1 MLSNEKNSLN
11 LERSSRIQMLESII
25 NMLSHESMVRTPCP
39 TVKNLF
45 FDKEPKNRKNL
56 KKINQ
61 KNIENNMNSIQK
73 KKIQKYRLPTIKS
86 VIKNSLNNEFLS
98 SDNPNYKYQPKI
110 IKSNINYSFNSF
122 NNYSQTLY
130 NQTNHNNINGFNGMH
145 LNNKKVD
152 NNSLVIKDNISHNSK
167 NNLLGNTIN
176 GNNAFAKMNNGNDI
190 NENNYTPPI
199 INKKS
204 VDLNDLYNEYI
215 ENVSII

>member
-1 MLSNEKNSLN
+1 MLSNEKNSLD

-61 KNIENNMNSIQK
+61 KNIENNINSIQK
-73 KKIQKYRLPTIKS
+73 KNNQKYRLPTIKS

-110 IKSNINYSFNSF
+110 IKSNLNYSFNYFSQPL
-122 NNYSQTLY
+122 YSQT
-130 NQTNHNNINGFNGMH
+130 NQNNINGVNGIN
-145 LNNKKVD
+145 LNNNKNVG
-152 NNSLVIKDNISHNSK
+152 NSLVIKDNILSSSRK
-167 NNLLGNTIN
+167 NLSRNTIN
-176 GNNAFAKMNNGNDI
+176 GNNAFTKMNNGND
-190 NENNYTPPI
+190 NLENNNTPSI

-215 ENVSII
+215 ENVSIIL

>member
-61 KNIENNMNSIQK
+61 KNIESNMNSIQN

-152 NNSLVIKDNISHNSK
+152 NSLVIKDNISHNSK

-190 NENNYTPPI
+190 HENNYTPPI

>member
-1 MLSNEKNSLN
+1 MLSNEKNSLD

-61 KNIENNMNSIQK
+61 KNIENNINSIQK
-73 KKIQKYRLPTIKS
+73 KNNQKYRLPTIKS

-110 IKSNINYSFNSF
+110 IKSNLNYSFNYFSQPL
-122 NNYSQTLY
+122 YSQT
-130 NQTNHNNINGFNGMH
+130 NQNNINGVNGIN
-145 LNNKKVD
+145 LNNNKNVG
-152 NNSLVIKDNISHNSK
+152 NSLVIKDNISRSSRK
-167 NNLLGNTIN
+167 NLSRNTIN
-176 GNNAFAKMNNGNDI
+176 GNNVFTKMNNGND
-190 NENNYTPPI
+190 NLENNNTPSI

-215 ENVSII
+215 ENVSIILY

>member
-25 NMLSHESMVRTPCP
+25 NMLSHESMVRTLCP

-152 NNSLVIKDNISHNSK
+152 NSLVIKDNISHNSK

-176 GNNAFAKMNNGNDI
+176 GNNAFTKMNNGNDI
-190 NENNYTPPI
+190 HENNYTPPI